1 MLELDG
7 AAGGGQQ
14 LRTALS
20 LSLVTGEAFRMT
32 DVRAN
37 RPNPGLKHQ
46 HRGAVRLAGEIGD
59 ADVTGDDVG
68 TTAVEFAPETVASDP
83 VEIDLQTAG
92 SVTLLFDVVL
102 PLAVALDESL
112 TVTAHGGTDVAW
124 SPTADFLRHAK
135 LPLLAEHGLD
145 ADLSVARRGFY
156 PAGGGEAT
164 LTVHP
169 SDPSPL
175 DLTDRGPVD
184 SVAVYSVASESLADP
199 EVAERQADTAVEALG
214 ESAPDLA
221 VAEPRI
227 GYDETASPGSAI
239 AVVADCAPGRAG
251 FDALG
256 EKGVPAE
263 QIAERA
269 VEPLLAWLDG
279 GPERAHAP
287 PVDTHLADQLLVPL
301 ALAGGAVRVPRVT
314 DHVRTNCETI
324 RAFGFEVSVAEADD
338 GTAVVSAPR

>member
-7 AAGGGQQ
+7 SAGGGQQ

-20 LSLVTGEAFRMT
+20 LSLTTGEAFRMT

-37 RPNPGLKHQ
+37 RPDPGLNHQ

-59 ADVTGDDVG
+59 AAITGDDIG
-68 TTAVEFAPETVASDP
+68 ATEVEFVPERVASDP
-83 VEIDLQTAG
+83 VESDLQTAG

-124 SPTADFLRHAK
+124 SPTADYLRYAK
-135 LPLLAEHGLD
+135 LPLLAAHGLD

-156 PAGGGEAT
+156 PVGGGEAT

-169 SDPSPL
+169 GDPSPF

-184 SVAVYSVASESLADP
+184 SVSIHSVASESLAAP
-199 EVAERQADTAVEALG
+199 EVAERQAAAAVEALG
-214 ESAPDLA
+214 EAAPDLP
-221 VAEPRI
+221 VATPEV
-227 GYDETASPGSAI
+227 GYSETASPGSAVTL
-239 AVVADCAPGRAG
+239 VVECASGRAG

-263 QIAERA
+263 EIAERA
-269 VEPLLAWLDG
+269 VEPLLDWLGEQAEDA
-279 GPERAHAP
+279 PTP
-287 PVDTHLADQLLVPL
+287 PVDRHLADQLLVPL
-301 ALAGGAVRVPRVT
+301 ALAGGTLRVPRVT

-324 RAFGFEVSVAEADD
+324 RAFGVAVTIDESAD
-338 GTAVVSAPR
+338 GTAVVSVPT